1 MPGFVPPYQNVIA
14 IADKANAA
22 NARGKWKRVNISS
35 SSSAPVTEAIANP
48 YGIARDTSRRAIHF
62 VTLRLAI
69 IQQFFIVWIW
79 VSYKG
84 HPLVFVSIFT
94 LARFLSVYNACNVR
108 WGRGL
113 VGQCFRK
120 CPWEARSCVGSV

>member
-22 NARGKWKRVNISS
+22 NARGKWKRGNISS
-35 SSSAPVTEAIANP
+35 STSAPVTEAIANP

-62 VTLRLAI
+62 LTLRLPI
-69 IQQFFIVWIW
+69 IQQFFIVWLW

-84 HPLVFVSIFT
+84 HPLVFACIFT
-94 LARFLSVYNACNVR
+94 LARLLSVYNQRIVSC
-108 WGRGL
+108 GL
-113 VGQCFRK
+113 GLGVQ
-120 CPWEARSCVGSV
+120 